1 MYSKKSLKIMVAL
14 ILSTISLFNLIFF
27 LTPAD
32 KMDLVAIF
40 DVNLSSNLIIGISGN
55 FLFKFFINFIISLS
69 ICDHNQYLYILT

>member
-32 KMDLVAIF
+32 KMYLVAIF

-55 FLFKFFINFIISLS
+55 FLSKFFMNFI
-69 ICDHNQYLYILT
+69 NW